1 MGVSNLCITTSSH
14 RCQGHQLLVENCD
27 FCPSWGGGPR
37 RNIAITF
44 GVDKLEW
51 HGYPMAKKIEDIF
64 TRSDRI
70 HKRDG
75 RTDGSIARQ
84 KLRRSGYVDCVGARL
99 YEAVDSRGASEARKS
114 LCQQD
119 SDLMCSDDDDDS
131 LLDSEVSELLR
142 SRSPRTL
149 VSPDHS
155 PYKRLRQPDCV
166 RPAPATSSPG
176 RSLHA
181 GAITPLPRPSL
192 DLYKMQVSRRNY
204 GSVNSS

>member
-44 GVDKLEW
+44 GVDK
-51 HGYPMAKKIEDIF
+51 
-64 TRSDRI
+64 
-70 HKRDG
+70 
-75 RTDGSIARQ
+75 
-84 KLRRSGYVDCVGARL
+84 RRSGYVDCVGARL

-119 SDLMCSDDDDDS
+119 SDLMCSDDDDDDDE